1 MTATLMTDIEI
12 KRVSPPEAASVLAK
26 DPKALLVDVRS
37 KVEFDYVGHPD
48 GAVNVIWKDYPDW
61 NENSEFVTQVTAA
74 LADRDGD
81 PHDCAILAICRSGVR
96 SMAAATVLAGA
107 GYTNLYNVE
116 EGFEGDKDAAG
127 HRRLE
132 VSRLAVGPGLTRQKG
147 STRQR
152 GNGSVRYAA
161 GFDSRTCP
169 HCQQL
174 PNWPSTHS

>member
-12 KRVSPPEAASVLAK
+12 KRVSPPEATSVLAK

-127 HRRLE
+127 HRGK
-132 VSRLAVGPGLTRQKG
+132 VGGWK
-147 STRQR
+147 
-152 GNGSVRYAA
+152 
-161 GFDSRTCP
+161 FHD
-169 HCQQL
+169 L
-174 PNWPSTHS
+174 PWVQG